1 VAEASTALNDKC
13 SFAALL
19 GYASSQLNDVV
30 SNGEQTRPTN
40 SSGLKQTG
48 TTLPRY
54 FGMWRDRSK
63 EMV

>member
-1 VAEASTALNDKC
+1 MGEANASLNDKC

-30 SNGEQTRPTN
+30 GNSEQSKPTD

-54 FGMWRDRSK
+54 FGMWRDRSQ